1 MNDKSKIFLIYGVVA
16 LVCVLIMGT
25 AFYIRGQQVRPEVEP
40 YYTQDSKLDPL
51 ITLEKDLV
59 LKNQDG
65 EEVKISDLKGKVWA
79 FAQFYAT
86 CPMCAKRNDQGLKAL
101 YQKFKDN
108 PEFRLV
114 CITVNP
120 EDDGVEQM
128 KTYADALDADSKK
141 WLFLT
146 GDPEALRNYMV
157 DEMKYDP
164 IQKRKNPEEAAA
176 KGALAHNMSIA
187 VYNRDLSMVGR
198 KNLSRARIDGEDV
211 YDEVEKSLHQMIDAV
226 LKQK

>member
-1 MNDKSKIFLIYGVVA
+1 MNDKSKIFLIYAVVA
-16 LVCVLIMGT
+16 LVSVLILGT
-25 AFYIRGQQVRPEVEP
+25 TFYIRSQQVRPELEP
-40 YYTQDSKLDPL
+40 YYSEDTEFSPL
-51 ITLEKDLV
+51 LTLEKDIA

-65 EEVKISDLKGKVWA
+65 EEVKISELKGKVWA

-86 CPMCAKRNDQGLKAL
+86 CPMCAKRNNQGLKAL

-108 PEFRLV
+108 PDFRLV

-120 EDDGVEQM
+120 ADDGVEQM
-128 KTYADALDADSKK
+128 KGYAEALEADSSN

-146 GDPEALRNYMV
+146 GDPAVLMDYMV
-157 DEMKYDP
+157 GEMKYDP
-164 IQKRKNPEEAAA
+164 IKKRTDPEEAAM
-176 KGALAHNMSIA
+176 KGELAHNMSIA

-198 KNLSRARIDGEDV
+198 RNLSDARAQGEKV
-211 YDEVEKSLHQMIDAV
+211 YEEEEKALHQMIDAI